1 MNAMYTIKVTPL
13 DVTEYYH
20 FAMAE
25 SEEEAL
31 TEAAEYYCEENG
43 MAADT
48 AQYVVVRVKPVNSS
62 KPYPIK
68 ILKI

>member
-31 TEAAEYYCEENG
+31 TEAAEYCCEENG
-43 MAADT
+43 QDAADT
-48 AQYVVVRVKPVNSS
+48 AQYVVVRVKPRT
-62 KPYPIK
+62 ITGD
-68 ILKI
+68 LK